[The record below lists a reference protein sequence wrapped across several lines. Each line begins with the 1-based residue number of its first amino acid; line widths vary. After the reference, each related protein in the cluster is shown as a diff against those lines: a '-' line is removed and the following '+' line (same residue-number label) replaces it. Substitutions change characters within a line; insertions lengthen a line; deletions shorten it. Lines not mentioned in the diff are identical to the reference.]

1 MQFKLVQKK
10 NSKTTIHKQNTN
22 QTTSDLF
29 KQIKKATVLGNSHRR
44 KVGIFFHDDDG
55 LKKVETTIWA
65 SGKKI
70 ICLKGGVWVPI
81 ERLIE
86 VHFSKIEVLQNNTLN

>member
-1 MQFKLVQKK
+1 MQFKLVQKEVIPK
-10 NSKTTIHKQNTN
+10 LQFTSKIPIKQHP
-22 QTTSDLF
+22 DLL
-29 KQIKKATVLGNSHRR
+29 KQIKKATLLGNAHKR

-65 SGKKI
+65 SGKKF

-81 ERLIE
+81 ERLTE
-86 VHFSKIEVLQNNTLN
+86 VRF

>member
-1 MQFKLVQKK
+1 MQFKLVQKEVIPK
-10 NSKTTIHKQNTN
+10 LQFTSKIPIKQHP
-22 QTTSDLF
+22 DLL

-65 SGKKI
+65 SGKKF
-70 ICLKGGVWVPI
+70 ICLKA
-81 ERLIE
+81 
-86 VHFSKIEVLQNNTLN
+86 FQANMLQSQEIS

>member
-1 MQFKLVQKK
+1 MQFKLVQKEVIPK
-10 NSKTTIHKQNTN
+10 LQFTSKIPIKQHP
-22 QTTSDLF
+22 DLL

-65 SGKKI
+65 AGKKF

-81 ERLIE
+81 ERLTE
-86 VHFSKIEVLQNNTLN
+86 VRF